1 MQEIFT
7 DTFKAI
13 RKELGLDRPRD
24 ERPLWQR
31 CLSTESVFC
40 QALVACGY
48 LSESQMQRAANR
60 YRLGRSRDGGVIFW
74 QIDDREVLHDGKI
87 MYYQPDCHRDH
98 NHKPTWT
105 SYLMRKAGQL
115 PEDWRPE
122 HCLFGLHLIG
132 HTDLTDHTDNLS
144 PAETME
150 QREQSQAQLE
160 LCRVA
165 TEEGYFQMKEIK
177 EMTPSEY
184 VKRSQISA
192 ISAGQSESVRSER
205 SVCQN
210 KTICVVESEKTAV
223 MMSELRP
230 NCIWLATGGKTE
242 LNVARLKPLQGRRVI
257 LFPDTDADGSTYRE
271 WYELAQAAGDVYGQ
285 PFTVSAILEQHATPS
300 QKQRKIDI
308 ADYFFE
314 K

>member
-132 HTDLTDHTDNLS
+132 HTDLTDHTDYFCDFCETLGSARS
-144 PAETME
+144 PIILF
-150 QREQSQAQLE
+150 SN
-160 LCRVA
+160 
-165 TEEGYFQMKEIK
+165 
-177 EMTPSEY
+177 
-184 VKRSQISA
+184 SQIL
-192 ISAGQSESVRSER
+192 
-205 SVCQN
+205 
-210 KTICVVESEKTAV
+210 EK
-223 MMSELRP
+223 
-230 NCIWLATGGKTE
+230 
-242 LNVARLKPLQGRRVI
+242 
-257 LFPDTDADGSTYRE
+257 
-271 WYELAQAAGDVYGQ
+271 
-285 PFTVSAILEQHATPS
+285 
-300 QKQRKIDI
+300 
-308 ADYFFE
+308 
-314 K
+314 

>member
-1 MQEIFT
+1 MQDIFT

-13 RKELGLDRPRD
+13 RKERGLDRPRD

-48 LSESQMQRAANR
+48 LSESQMQRAAQR

-74 QIDDREVLHDGKI
+74 QIDDHEVLHDGKI
-87 MYYQPDCHRDH
+87 MYYRPDCHRDH
-98 NHKPTWT
+98 DHKPTWT
-105 SYLMRKAGQL
+105 SFLMRKAGWL
-115 PEDWRPE
+115 PADWRPE
-122 HCLFGLHLIG
+122 HCLFGLHLLS
-132 HTDLTDHTDNLS
+132 HTDLTDHTD
-144 PAETME
+144 
-150 QREQSQAQLE
+150 
-160 LCRVA
+160 
-165 TEEGYFQMKEIK
+165 F
-177 EMTPSEY
+177 
-184 VKRSQISA
+184 
-192 ISAGQSESVRSER
+192 ER

-210 KTICVVESEKTAV
+210 KIICVVESEKTAV

-230 NCIWLATGGKTE
+230 DCIWLATGGKTE
-242 LNVARLKPLQGRRVI
+242 LNVARLKPLQGSRVI
-257 LFPDTDADGSTYRE
+257 LFPDTDTDGSTYRE

>member
-13 RKELGLDRPRD
+13 RKERGLDRPRD

-31 CLSTESVFC
+31 CLSTESIFC

-48 LSESQMQRAANR
+48 LSESQMQRAAQR

-74 QIDDREVLHDGKI
+74 QIDDHEELHDGKI
-87 MYYQPDCHRDH
+87 MYYRPDCHRDH
-98 NHKPTWT
+98 DHKPTWT
-105 SYLMRKAGQL
+105 SYLMRKAGWL
-115 PEDWRPE
+115 PADWHSE

-132 HTDLTDHTDNLS
+132 HTDLTDHTDILS
-144 PAETME
+144 PAE
-150 QREQSQAQLE
+150 
-160 LCRVA
+160 
-165 TEEGYFQMKEIK
+165 MKEIK

-210 KTICVVESEKTAV
+210 KIICVVESEKTAV

-230 NCIWLATGGKTE
+230 DCIWLATGGKTE
-242 LNVARLKPLQGRRVI
+242 LNVSRLKPLQGRRVI
-257 LFPDTDADGSTYRE
+257 LFPDTDTDGSTYRE
-271 WYELAQAAGDVYGQ
+271 WYELAQAAGDIYGQ

>member
-1 MQEIFT
+1 MKIELLEIKNLT
-7 DTFKAI
+7 PHTFRAI
-13 RKELGLDRPRD
+13 RKELGLDRARD

-31 CLSTESVFC
+31 CLSTDSVFC
-40 QALVACGY
+40 RALVACGY
-48 LSESQMQRAANR
+48 LSEEQMQRAAQR

-74 QIDDREVLHDGKI
+74 QIDEHEVLHDGKI
-87 MYYQPDCHRDH
+87 MYYRDDCHRDH
-98 NHKPTWT
+98 DHKPTWA

-132 HTDLTDHTDNLS
+132 PADN
-144 PAETME
+144 
-150 QREQSQAQLE
+150 
-160 LCRVA
+160 
-165 TEEGYFQMKEIK
+165 
-177 EMTPSEY
+177 
-184 VKRSQISA
+184 
-192 ISAGQSESVRSER
+192 
-205 SVCQN
+205 VCQD

-230 NCIWLATGGKTE
+230 DCIWLATGGKTE

-257 LFPDTDADGSTYRE
+257 LFPDTDTDGSTYRE
-271 WYELAQAAGDVYGQ
+271 WYELAQAAGDVYSQ
-285 PFTVSAILEQHATPS
+285 HFTVSAILEQHATPS